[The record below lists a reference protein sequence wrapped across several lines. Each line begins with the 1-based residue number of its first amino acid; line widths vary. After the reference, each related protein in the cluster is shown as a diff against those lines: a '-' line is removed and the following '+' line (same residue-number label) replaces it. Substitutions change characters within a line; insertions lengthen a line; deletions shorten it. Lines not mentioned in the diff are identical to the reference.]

1 MKKALFPRL
10 AALLLALL
18 MVSSV
23 SFAQETIQTVD
34 CSGSGLIFQIPQS
47 LLDMGLSVYVDNS
60 AAGYPRCTLSY
71 YCISALNELQSNVEE
86 ALNAE
91 DEAAYTA
98 LMEEAYRHI
107 HDLAGYTLLH
117 KEDYDAAVAEGKQP
131 ADLVAEVEGLDKS
144 TVQTAGENDG
154 YVYLSYRMA
163 QLDADALS
171 QLSEEEVSQY
181 QQCLTALDDILAG
194 AELTAVS
201 DGGAVLP
208 ETFPAF
214 TTQDLNGGTVT
225 SDLFA
230 QKDLT
235 VVNIWGT
242 FCGPCIGEMP
252 ELAEWNKTLP
262 ENVQLVGLLCD
273 VYSLEDKEQV
283 QAAQDIVKDSGVE
296 YVNLICNDELMA
308 LLNNVSAV
316 PTTLFV
322 DSTGA
327 IVGDGIVGA
336 NVEAY
341 KAFVED
347 YLNAQ

>member
-10 AALLLALL
+10 AALLLVLL
-18 MVSSV
+18 MVCSV
-23 SFAQETIQTVD
+23 SLAQETIQTVD
-34 CSGSGLIFQIPQS
+34 CSDSGLIFQIDQS
-47 LLDMGLSVYVDNS
+47 LLAIGLSVFTDSS

-71 YCISALNELQSNVEE
+71 YGISALNELQSSVEE
-86 ALNAE
+86 AINAE
-91 DEAAYTA
+91 DDAAYAA

-107 HDLAGYTLLH
+107 HDLAGYTLLP
-117 KEDYDAAVAEGKQP
+117 KEDYDAAVTEGKQP

-154 YVYLSYRMA
+154 YVYLSYRMT
-163 QLDADALS
+163 QLDADALA
-171 QLSEEEVSQY
+171 QLSDEEAAQY
-181 QQCLTALDDILAG
+181 QQCLAALDDILAS
-194 AELTAVS
+194 AERTAVS
-201 DGGAVLP
+201 DGSATMP
-208 ETFPAF
+208 EVFPNF
-214 TTQDLNGGTVT
+214 TTQDLNGSTVT
-225 SDLFA
+225 SELFA

-252 ELAEWNKTLP
+252 ELAEWSKTLP

-273 VYSLEDKEQV
+273 VYSPEDKEQV
-283 QAAQDIVKDSGVE
+283 QAAQAIVKDSGVE
-296 YVNLICNDELMA
+296 YVNLICNDELMS
-308 LLNNVSAV
+308 LLSNVSAV

-327 IVGDGIVGA
+327 IVGDGVVGA
-336 NVEAY
+336 NVDAY